1 MKKAMTKPP
10 VVPPEDVVFE
20 EGAKAVVPAPPA
32 DVVQSSGK
40 DDLETLTHLGE
51 IVEPFFRKSTNIMG
65 FPSYSTFDA
74 LFHPFFG
81 QFVHLEQPVIL
92 TSISKTLSKISL
104 CTLPTDLARNSIEHF
119 YGAIIA
125 ETGIYK
131 ELGLDTKSSI
141 PIESLLKYFPE
152 FEALHKLNGSYI
164 QLVNN
169 PYLVILSMPLE
180 YRAFFTHA
188 TDILVNKKIPWD
200 SKGERTAFGKYLDL
214 RDILACAN
222 ERKEL
227 PKERQYF
234 EFYNNIPGEKITK

>member
-1 MKKAMTKPP
+1 MTKPP

-51 IVEPFFRKSTNIMG
+51 IV
-65 FPSYSTFDA
+65 
-74 LFHPFFG
+74 HPFFG

-164 QLVNN
+164 QLVTN
-169 PYLVILSMPLE
+169 PYLVILSMPFE

-188 TDILVNKKIPWD
+188 TDILVNKKITWD

-227 PKERQYF
+227 PKVRQYF